1 MQTFNI
7 PERSLNELS
16 FAYYRLKAIE
26 ELINDKQKN
35 KFEIA
40 PKWQEY
46 LNNIHAEL
54 NQEYSAIVEKIA
66 FQLAP
71 FKNFSY
77 CIDIVKGCINFCE
90 S

>member
-7 PERSLNELS
+7 PERSLDELN
-16 FAYYRLKAIE
+16 FVYYRLKAIQ
-26 ELINDKQKN
+26 ELLNDKQRN

-46 LNNIHAEL
+46 LNNIQKDL
-54 NQEYSAIVEKIA
+54 DQEYSAIAEKIA
-66 FQLAP
+66 LQLTP
-71 FKNFSY
+71 FDNYSY
-77 CIDIVKGCINFCE
+77 CIDMVKGCINFCE